1 MRPSPGC
8 KRKGTVRPASVS
20 VDASAIW
27 HFDDHDGQEPVR
39 CAFPYRPLGPGPI
52 LERAG
57 ELKTWSVEAR
67 SAASVGGTPKRFYI
81 LRKSAS
87 PTLVIADYPVGYASG
102 FGETLYNLF
111 KGFPNE
117 KLWSAHPGHIVPAE
131 GKQRGHSIRLP
142 SPSRPQWLNRRIAL
156 AYYPLL
162 KAQQFQ
168 AARETVRLLAEV
180 VERSSI
186 RNLLVVPVSPWILS
200 AALALHRRYPKLNL
214 VFYVMDDWQG
224 HHECH
229 ELPYSRWRR
238 RLLREAIDRAN
249 TRFAVS
255 REMAAHYE
263 QTFGKSWSVVHNGVS
278 RRAVTNGNNG
288 HRKSRQVLL
297 AGDVNVFRFDAV
309 IAFAEA
315 IERYNQRRAQT
326 IEFNV
331 MGEVAEQHREPLSTL
346 RSVKLLARR
355 SHAECLAAM
364 KAADLLYLPL
374 AFCKR
379 SSRISL
385 YSLPTKLPEY
395 LASGKSV
402 FFHAPKE
409 SAVFRVAERHD
420 LTPRLASI
428 EPEALDVFIEHWA
441 EGNQN
446 GADTLIRAK
455 NALREEFDIDALAA
469 RFQSAFV

>member
-1 MRPSPGC
+1 
-8 KRKGTVRPASVS
+8 V
-20 VDASAIW
+20 
-27 HFDDHDGQEPVR
+27 
-39 CAFPYRPLGPGPI
+39 
-52 LERAG
+52 
-57 ELKTWSVEAR
+57 
-67 SAASVGGTPKRFYI
+67 
-81 LRKSAS
+81 RKSAS

-111 KGFPNE
+111 SEFPSE
-117 KLWSAHPGHIVPAE
+117 KLWSAHPGHLAAAVDKE
-131 GKQRGHSIRLP
+131 RGQSVKLP
-142 SPSRPQWLNRRIAL
+142 SPSRPRWLNHRIAL

-162 KAQQFQ
+162 KAQQFL
-168 AARETVRLLAEV
+168 AARRSVELLAEV
-180 VERSSI
+180 VERNSI

-229 ELPYSRWRR
+229 QLPYSRWRR

-263 QTFGKSWSVVHNGVS
+263 QTFGKSWAVVHNGVPKDLQ
-278 RRAVTNGNNG
+278 TNGSNG
-288 HRKSRQVLL
+288 HKQPRQVLL

-315 IERYNQRRAQT
+315 IERYNQRRGQMV
-326 IEFNV
+326 EFSV
-331 MGEVAEQHREPLSTL
+331 MGEVAEQHRAPLSNL
-346 RSVKLLARR
+346 HAVKLLTRR

-374 AFCKR
+374 AFSKR
-379 SSRISL
+379 SARISL
-385 YSLPTKLPEY
+385 YSMPTKLPEY

-402 FFHAPKE
+402 FFHAPQE
-409 SAVFRVAERHD
+409 SAMFRVAERYD
-420 LTPRLASI
+420 LTPRLATI
-428 EPEALDVFIEHWA
+428 APEALDRFVEQWA

-446 GADTLIRAK
+446 GAEMFARAGE
-455 NALREEFDIDALAA
+455 ALRGEFDIEQLTA
-469 RFQSAFV
+469 RFQAAFVS

>member
-1 MRPSPGC
+1 
-8 KRKGTVRPASVS
+8 VR
-20 VDASAIW
+20 
-27 HFDDHDGQEPVR
+27 E
-39 CAFPYRPLGPGPI
+39 
-52 LERAG
+52 
-57 ELKTWSVEAR
+57 
-67 SAASVGGTPKRFYI
+67 
-81 LRKSAS
+81 SAS
-87 PTLVIADYPVGYASG
+87 PTLVVADYPVGYASG

-111 KGFPNE
+111 RGFPEE
-117 KLWSAHPGHIVPAE
+117 KLWSAHPGHIAPE
-131 GKQRGHSIRLP
+131 KKRGQSVALP
-142 SPSRPQWLNRRIAL
+142 SPLRPRWINNSVAL

-162 KAQQFQ
+162 KAQQFR
-168 AARETVRLLAEV
+168 AARDAVRQLADV
-180 VERSSI
+180 VERNSI
-186 RNLLVVPVSPWILS
+186 RNLVVVPVTPWILS
-200 AALALHRRYPKLNL
+200 SALALHRRYPKLNL

-229 ELPYSRWRR
+229 QLPYSRRRR

-263 QTFGKSWSVVHNGVS
+263 ETFGKCWAVVHNGVAKDS
-278 RRAVTNGNNG
+278 VTNGSDG
-288 HRKSRQVLL
+288 HKKPRQVLL

-309 IAFAEA
+309 ITFAEA

-326 IEFNV
+326 IEFDV
-331 MGEVAEQHREPLSTL
+331 MGEVAEEHRQALSNL
-346 RSVKLLARR
+346 RAVKLLTRR

-374 AFCKR
+374 AFSKR
-379 SSRISL
+379 SARISL

-395 LASGKSV
+395 LASGKGV

-428 EPEALDVFIEHWA
+428 EPDALDAFVETWA
-441 EGNQN
+441 ESNQN
-446 GADTLIRAK
+446 GADMARTQS
-455 NALREEFDIDALAA
+455 ALREEFDIDVLAA

>member
-1 MRPSPGC
+1 MG
-8 KRKGTVRPASVS
+8 GA
-20 VDASAIW
+20 
-27 HFDDHDGQEPVR
+27 
-39 CAFPYRPLGPGPI
+39 
-52 LERAG
+52 LE
-57 ELKTWSVEAR
+57 
-67 SAASVGGTPKRFYI
+67 RFYI
-81 LRKSAS
+81 VRESAS

-111 KGFPNE
+111 SGFPNE
-117 KLWSAHPGHIVPAE
+117 KLWSAHPGHIAPAE
-131 GKQRGHSIRLP
+131 GKQRGQSLRLP
-142 SPSRPQWLNRRIAL
+142 SPSRPQWLNGRIAL

-180 VERSSI
+180 VEKKSI
-186 RNLLVVPVSPWILS
+186 KNLLVVPVSPWLLS

-263 QTFGKSWSVVHNGVS
+263 QEFGKSWAVVHNGVTEDS
-278 RRAVTNGNNG
+278 VTKETNG
-288 HRKSRQVLL
+288 HRKPRQVLL

-346 RSVKLLARR
+346 RAVNLLTRR

-364 KAADLLYLPL
+364 KTADLLYLPL

-379 SSRISL
+379 SARISL

-420 LTPRLASI
+420 LMPRLASI
-428 EPEALDVFIEHWA
+428 DPQALDLFVEHWA
-441 EGNQN
+441 EGKQN
-446 GADTLIRAK
+446 GADTIVRAK
-455 NALREEFDIDALAA
+455 NALRDEFDIDALAA

>member
-1 MRPSPGC
+1 M
-8 KRKGTVRPASVS
+8 
-20 VDASAIW
+20 
-27 HFDDHDGQEPVR
+27 
-39 CAFPYRPLGPGPI
+39 
-52 LERAG
+52 
-57 ELKTWSVEAR
+57 
-67 SAASVGGTPKRFYI
+67 GGAPERFYI
-81 LRKSAS
+81 VRESAG
-87 PTLVIADYPVGYASG
+87 PTLVIADYPIGYASG

-111 KGFPNE
+111 KGFPDE
-117 KLWSAHPGHIVPAE
+117 KLWSAHPGHIAPAE
-131 GKQRGHSIRLP
+131 DKKKGQSVRLP
-142 SPSRPQWLNRRIAL
+142 SPSRPPWLNNRIAL

-168 AARETVRLLAEV
+168 GARESVRLLAEV
-180 VERSSI
+180 VERNSI

-200 AALALHRRYPKLNL
+200 AALSLHRRYPKLNL

-229 ELPYSRWRR
+229 QLPYSRWRQ
-238 RLLREAIDRAN
+238 RLLRQAIDRAN

-263 QTFGKSWSVVHNGVS
+263 EAFGKSWMVVHNGVPKDS
-278 RRAVTNGNNG
+278 LTNGTNG
-288 HRKSRQVLL
+288 YKQPRHVLL

-315 IERYNQRRAQT
+315 IERYNQHRAQR

-331 MGEVAEQHREPLSTL
+331 MGEVAEQHREPLSSL
-346 RSVKLLARR
+346 QAVRLLTRR

-379 SSRISL
+379 SARISH
-385 YSLPTKLPEY
+385 YSMPTKLPEY

-402 FFHAPKE
+402 LFHAPKE
-409 SAVFRVAERHD
+409 SAMFRVAERHD
-420 LTPRLASI
+420 LTPRLATI
-428 EPEALDVFIEHWA
+428 DREALDSFVETWA

-446 GADTLIRAK
+446 GAETLVRVK